1 MKLEKFLGSKTKTD
15 ILKYLIFKE
24 EGISLRALEN
34 VLKWSFP
41 AIKKQ
46 VDILEDSGVVFI
58 DKNTNG
64 W

>member
-1 MKLEKFLGSKTKTD
+1 MKIEKLLWSKTKTD
-15 ILKYLIFKE
+15 ILKYLIFKQ

-34 VLKWSFP
+34 VLKRSFP

-46 VDILEDSGVVFI
+46 VDILEES
-58 DKNTNG
+58 